1 MGFIRISRAALEDR
15 RRGRVLGWG
24 SDFGGGTGGP
34 RSRPWTPTPFSS
46 LYLRAR
52 AKGARNALEVPGQLR
67 HSAACRITDEYDI
80 ETTRQ
85 VLGHAT
91 VKMSRHY
98 SQGSETA
105 AKKAAKKIG

>member
-67 HSAACRITDEYDI
+67 HSARVGSRTS
-80 ETTRQ
+80 TT
-85 VLGHAT
+85 L
-91 VKMSRHY
+91 RHQDRF
-98 SQGSETA
+98 SDMRG
-105 AKKAAKKIG
+105 